1 MNHPNLKLLRL
12 MLALAVLGL
21 SACAAP
27 SELTSRS
34 RCDLRSFCFNQNN
47 IRNITIINNEA
58 FVVHV
63 GSNRCPYLVEVSGV
77 FCDLTFS
84 STIGFSNSDGRICR
98 AGNTQIVSDPFR
110 RNNNDVCRIRNVK
123 PVTDDELLEYFAVHG
138 RIPPLPPAGSGQ
150 LELEPQ

>member
-1 MNHPNLKLLRL
+1 MNPSNLKILHLIITL
-12 MLALAVLGL
+12 IVLGL

-27 SELTSRS
+27 SELAYRS
-34 RCDLRSFCFNQNN
+34 RCDLRSFCFSQHN
-47 IRNITIINNEA
+47 IRNITLIDNEA

-63 GSNRCPYLVEVSGV
+63 GSNRCPYLVEVDGV

-84 STIGFSNSDGRICR
+84 STIGFNDSDGRICR
-98 AGNTQIVSDPFR
+98 AGNTQVVSDPFR
-110 RNNNDVCRIRNVK
+110 RNRNDVCRIRNVK
-123 PVTDDELLEYFAVHG
+123 AVSDDELLEYYAVHG